1 MIITCYIVINVYI
14 IKTLKDLLA
23 ADHIK
28 IEKLKSTFV

>member
-1 MIITCYIVINVYI
+1 MNGKPVWSFNKLVKI
-14 IKTLKDLLA
+14 LKDLLA